1 MYPEKVYHCSCVDFQ
16 IKLCLINGHYSFK
29 DIISN
34 LNQNL
39 NVNRKIYSSKCGKNE
54 VIFSCREHMSLKS
67 ICEINNSKRC
77 LKCIKSYMQTA
88 YYCCY
93 EYTNFDLPLV
103 IIKKK
108 SIVFNCSKTIIQYH

>member
-1 MYPEKVYHCSCVDFQ
+1 MYPEKVYHCPCVTFQ

-29 DIISN
+29 DVILY

-39 NVNRKIYSSKCGKNE
+39 RLNRKIYSSKCGIDK

-67 ICEINNSKRC
+67 ICEINNNERC
-77 LKCIKSYMQTA
+77 LKCIKTYLQTA

-93 EYTNFDLPLV
+93 EYTNFALPLHV
-103 IIKKK
+103 KKNK
-108 SIVFNCSKTIIQYH
+108 KVLCLIVEKL